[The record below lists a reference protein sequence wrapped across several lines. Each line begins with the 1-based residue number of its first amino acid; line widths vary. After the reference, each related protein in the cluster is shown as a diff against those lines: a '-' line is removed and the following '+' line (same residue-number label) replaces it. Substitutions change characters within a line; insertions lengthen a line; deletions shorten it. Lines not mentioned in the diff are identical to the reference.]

1 MATIRPRDSGFW
13 QAIVRRRGRPQESK
27 TFAKKSDAEAWAR
40 KIESEIDRGVYQ
52 SAADAERMT
61 LGEMITRFEVE
72 YAPHHYRLRSD
83 EKEAWRYQC
92 QRLREA
98 LGDYSLAS
106 IDQRRVAA
114 YRDGRLTGTADR
126 PAVSASTV
134 RKELYLLSRIMGFAE
149 RECGITLP
157 RGNPVAK
164 IRKPADG
171 KARERRLTDEEWQR
185 LVGECKASRS
195 PYLWPAVQ
203 MAVETAMRQGELLG
217 LRWEHVNLDRK
228 IAMLAET
235 KNGDARAV
243 PLSSAAMAVLRTLPR
258 SITGQV
264 LPAERLTIYHA
275 FKAAMLRAGISDFTF
290 HDLRH
295 ESLSRLAERGDFSVL
310 EMAAISGHKT
320 LAMLKRYTHLQ
331 AEKLAAKLG

>member
-1 MATIRPRDSGFW
+1 MATIRPRESGFW

-27 TFAKKSDAEAWAR
+27 TFAARRDAEAWAR
-40 KIESEIDRGVYQ
+40 KIESEIDRGTYQ

-61 LGEMITRFEVE
+61 LGEMIARFEVE

-98 LGDYSLAS
+98 LGAYALAS

-114 YRDGRLTGTADR
+114 YRDARLAGSADR

-134 RKELYLLSRIMGFAE
+134 RKELYLLSKILGFAE
-149 RECGITLP
+149 REAGITLP

-171 KARERRLTDEEWQR
+171 KARERRLTADEWQR
-185 LVGECKASRS
+185 LAAECTASRS
-195 PYLWPAVQ
+195 PYLWPALQ
-203 MAVETAMRQGELLG
+203 LAVETAMRQGELLG
-217 LRWEHVNLDRK
+217 LRWEQVDLNRK
-228 IAMLAET
+228 IAILTDT
-235 KNGDARAV
+235 KNGEARAV
-243 PLSSAAMAVLRTLPR
+243 PLSSVALAVLRALPR
-258 SITGQV
+258 SITGHV
-264 LPAERLTIYHA
+264 LPAGRLTLYHA
-275 FKAAMLRAGISDFTF
+275 LRAAAKRAEVDDFTF
-290 HDLRH
+290 HDIRH

-320 LAMLKRYTHLQ
+320 LKMLQRYTHLR
-331 AEKLAAKLG
+331 AEDLAKKLG

>member
-1 MATIRPRDSGFW
+1 MATIRPRESGFW

-27 TFAKKSDAEAWAR
+27 TFAARRDAEAWAR

-61 LGEMITRFEVE
+61 LGEMITRFEAE

-83 EKEAWRYQC
+83 EKEAWRFQC

-106 IDQRRVAA
+106 IDQRRVAQ
-114 YRDGRLTGTADR
+114 YRDERLAGTADR

-134 RKELYLLSRIMGFAE
+134 RKELYLLSKILGFAE
-149 RECGITLP
+149 REAGITLP

-171 KARERRLTDEEWQR
+171 KARERRLTADEWRR
-185 LVGECKASRS
+185 LMDECKTSRS
-195 PYLWPAVQ
+195 PYLLPAVQ
-203 MAVETAMRQGELLG
+203 LAVETAMRQGELLG
-217 LRWEHVNLDRK
+217 LKWGQVDLDRR
-228 IAMLAET
+228 IALLGDT
-235 KNGDARAV
+235 KNGEARAV
-243 PLSSAAMAVLRTLPR
+243 PLSSAALAVLRALPR
-258 SITGQV
+258 SIHGQV

-275 FKAAMLRAGISDFTF
+275 FRAAVLRAGISDFTF
-290 HDLRH
+290 HDVRH

-320 LAMLKRYTHLQ
+320 LSMLKRYTHLQ